1 MIASASTIK
10 LITRALVVAAVAATL
25 TAGAVA
31 AGTGPDLD
39 PGLVPAQLGSP
50 DPHETA
56 LSGISTTGLVA
67 ARLGSPDPR
76 DANASR

>member
-1 MIASASTIK
+1 MTASPRTIK
-10 LITRALVVAAVAATL
+10 LISRALALGASAAALA
-25 TAGAVA
+25 AGAVA
-31 AGTGPDLD
+31 AGASPDLD

-56 LSGISTTGLVA
+56 LASSSSTGLVA

-76 DANASR
+76 DTNAAR